1 MLSHFIFN
9 NLNMSKIESRPMKD
23 RSWEYRFFVEFIGN
37 FKEPATLN
45 ALKGI
50 KEEAVSMRI
59 FGNY

>member
-1 MLSHFIFN
+1 
-9 NLNMSKIESRPMKD
+9 MKD